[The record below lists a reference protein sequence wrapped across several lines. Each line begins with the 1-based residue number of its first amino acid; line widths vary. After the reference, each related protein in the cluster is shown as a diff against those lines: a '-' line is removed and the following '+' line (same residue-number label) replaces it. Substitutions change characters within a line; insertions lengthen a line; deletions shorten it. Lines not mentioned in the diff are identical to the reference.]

1 MTFGCCPRNRRI
13 RSGPTGNV
21 VVLRIPRLGTIK
33 MLRSHKRALDEI
45 KSGRQRVAKATEE
58 RDKLKAKLKKAQA
71 RLVAEQGRLKASEE
85 KLES

>member
-1 MTFGCCPRNRRI
+1 
-13 RSGPTGNV
+13 
-21 VVLRIPRLGTIK
+21 

-71 RLVAEQGRLKASEE
+71 RLVAEQGRLKANEE